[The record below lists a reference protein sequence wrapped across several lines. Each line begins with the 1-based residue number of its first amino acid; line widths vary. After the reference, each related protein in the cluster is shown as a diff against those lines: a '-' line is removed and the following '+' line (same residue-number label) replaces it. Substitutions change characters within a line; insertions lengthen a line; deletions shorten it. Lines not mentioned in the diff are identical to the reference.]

1 MGKVGSITYAT
12 ATVLLSVREGHAYGF
27 DIMDVTGLP
36 DGTVYP
42 ALRRLEDRGLLT
54 AHWEKV
60 RVARDEGRP
69 PRRYYRLTKA
79 GLRALNEALARFPVL
94 ARLFSGTD
102 ADPDAVLA
110 EQ

>member
-1 MGKVGSITYAT
+1 MGITYTA

-42 ALRRLEDRGLLT
+42 ALRRLEDRRLLS

-69 PRRYYRLTKA
+69 PRRYYRLTNA
-79 GLRALNEALARFPVL
+79 GLRTLDEALQRFTVL
-94 ARLFSGTD
+94 ARLFAG
-102 ADPDAVLA
+102 PDGDRDTVLA
-110 EQ
+110 QS